1 MHIRLEF
8 RKPYLKGFCDDIFC
22 QLMHKWGGFAL
33 VAVMPLA
40 GWALVHLKSG
50 SSVNPITT
58 GGQIIPTILLL
69 AHPDLK
75 T

>member
-40 GWALVHLKSG
+40 GWALV
-50 SSVNPITT
+50 NPITT